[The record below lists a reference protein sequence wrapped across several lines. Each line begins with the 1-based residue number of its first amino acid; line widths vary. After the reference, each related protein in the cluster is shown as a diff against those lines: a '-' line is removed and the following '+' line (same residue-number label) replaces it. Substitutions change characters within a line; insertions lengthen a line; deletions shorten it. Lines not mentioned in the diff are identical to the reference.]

1 MEGVEPR
8 EIEATLTYTDT
19 LDHFC
24 ESRVSNTVPDGLQ
37 AVMGR
42 SVLMTLSELGT
53 LVILLT
59 CCNVEGERALS
70 VIPVKIR

>member
-8 EIEATLTYTDT
+8 EIEATLTPTDT

-24 ESRVSNTVPDGLQ
+24 KSRVSNTVPDGLS
-37 AVMGR
+37 AVLDR

-59 CCNVEGERALS
+59 CCNIEGERALS
-70 VIPVKIR
+70 IIPVKNR